1 MKPFQQFIWKGM
13 NNNKMI
19 IAFEKKNPK
28 VSEKA
33 FIAENA
39 SVIGN
44 VEIGEH
50 SSVWFGAVLRGDS
63 ATIIIGKNSNIQ
75 G

>member
-1 MKPFQQFIWKGM
+1 
-13 NNNKMI
+13 MI
-19 IAFEKKNPK
+19 IPLEKKVPK

-33 FIAENA
+33 FIAQNA
-39 SVIGN
+39 SVIGD

-63 ATIIIGKNSNIQ
+63 GEYRLLAGEYSSMI
-75 G
+75 